1 VVVQLL
7 DVVGQRRAACT
18 PSVMCVSLSLLCCVV
33 SFQGGDTPLT
43 LATEHKYMDI
53 MEELLA
59 GGASVDYPRAVRA
72 CAVFPYAYSLV
83 VHVVTVCDCAAVC
96 QCPGRVDTTAHCM
109 QSEEEQECCEG
120 VAGWWRRCECT
131 KRRGRHDTPASCVLL
146 GCPRRDS
153 MLAGCSCE
161 CERRGSGEWAGV
173 F

>member
-1 VVVQLL
+1 MVVQLL

-72 CAVFPYAYSLV
+72 CAVFS
-83 VHVVTVCDCAAVC
+83 CALTHLWC
-96 QCPGRVDTTAHCM
+96 L
-109 QSEEEQECCEG
+109 S
-120 VAGWWRRCECT
+120 
-131 KRRGRHDTPASCVLL
+131 
-146 GCPRRDS
+146 
-153 MLAGCSCE
+153 
-161 CERRGSGEWAGV
+161 
-173 F
+173 